1 MYTGATDLVQRA
13 ACRVYIYNQESTFKN
28 QIPTLWLTVHRKEV
42 GERGKKRDTKFV
54 THILKWQLALVWRPM
69 GNFWATNLCLETT
82 LNGML
87 SHKCFGYT

>member
-1 MYTGATDLVQRA
+1 MHLHIPISLVDIQKSNPHTVA
-13 ACRVYIYNQESTFKN
+13 HSTQE
-28 QIPTLWLTVHRKEV
+28 R
-42 GERGKKRDTKFV
+42 GRGRGKKRDTKFV

-87 SHKCFGYT
+87 SEFEISIVYSLIALLL